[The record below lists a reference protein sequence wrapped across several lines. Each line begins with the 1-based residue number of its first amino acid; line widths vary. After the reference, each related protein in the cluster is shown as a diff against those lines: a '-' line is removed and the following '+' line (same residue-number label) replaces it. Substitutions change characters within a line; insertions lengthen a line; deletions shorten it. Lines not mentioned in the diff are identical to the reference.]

1 MYNYLIFT
9 VSTVTF
15 TSQIIWVI
23 LICLELIVCDKKIS
37 KLPKM
42 TGANEKGF
50 NFSHIFLV
58 KKENG

>member
-42 TGANEKGF
+42 TGANEKGY
-50 NFSHIFLV
+50 NFSHIF
-58 KKENG
+58 